1 MTSRKSIPELLAS
14 RCLGRD
20 QVVVRQDLS
29 TALHDNLRLSN
40 LTEVDTC
47 ALSHGLACMDL
58 DLEESRYLLS
68 GALDGS
74 LYVHDTSVPGSDLAL
89 HIGRSNK
96 HCHTAYVASVS
107 WGLDTGLF
115 LSSSRD
121 GLLKVWDTNEGRPA
135 DQFPVGREQGGI
147 TCHAPAR
154 GVLSHLVAVA
164 TQGNAVR
171 LVDLRVGSTSHQLRG
186 HGSQVTCLAWSPGT
200 PGMLASGEGLGQ
212 DGRGGGKILLWDVRQ
227 AKSKLQS
234 LDYNNVKGRPRDPSR
249 LANAAHQGR
258 VLGLAFSGCGRYLVS
273 VGKDHRVRR
282 WDVMTGRNLKTKF
295 PEVDTGLSCSQPW
308 TLPIVCTTGGSR
320 DVLLVPQRAT
330 VLRLR
335 LDTGESL
342 PPLEGH
348 FGTVTALA
356 YSPGRLQLFSGDR
369 DRHILVW
376 EPGGQGAGQTE
387 NPEAVRDAW
396 SSEDEDS

>member
-47 ALSHGLACMDL
+47 SLSHGLACMDL

-154 GVLSHLVAVA
+154 GVLSHA
-164 TQGNAVR
+164 
-171 LVDLRVGSTSHQLRG
+171 
-186 HGSQVTCLAWSPGT
+186 
-200 PGMLASGEGLGQ
+200 
-212 DGRGGGKILLWDVRQ
+212 GRRC
-227 AKSKLQS
+227 
-234 LDYNNVKGRPRDPSR
+234 
-249 LANAAHQGR
+249 AAR
-258 VLGLAFSGCGRYLVS
+258 
-273 VGKDHRVRR
+273 
-282 WDVMTGRNLKTKF
+282 
-295 PEVDTGLSCSQPW
+295 
-308 TLPIVCTTGGSR
+308 
-320 DVLLVPQRAT
+320 
-330 VLRLR
+330 
-335 LDTGESL
+335 
-342 PPLEGH
+342 
-348 FGTVTALA
+348 
-356 YSPGRLQLFSGDR
+356 
-369 DRHILVW
+369 
-376 EPGGQGAGQTE
+376 
-387 NPEAVRDAW
+387 
-396 SSEDEDS
+396 

>member
-135 DQFPVGREQGGI
+135 DQFPIGREQGGI

-186 HGSQVTCLAWSPGT
+186 HGSQVGSFPN
-200 PGMLASGEGLGQ
+200 Q
-212 DGRGGGKILLWDVRQ
+212 K
-227 AKSKLQS
+227 
-234 LDYNNVKGRPRDPSR
+234 
-249 LANAAHQGR
+249 
-258 VLGLAFSGCGRYLVS
+258 
-273 VGKDHRVRR
+273 KDHVFER
-282 WDVMTGRNLKTKF
+282 
-295 PEVDTGLSCSQPW
+295 
-308 TLPIVCTTGGSR
+308 
-320 DVLLVPQRAT
+320 
-330 VLRLR
+330 
-335 LDTGESL
+335 
-342 PPLEGH
+342 
-348 FGTVTALA
+348 
-356 YSPGRLQLFSGDR
+356 
-369 DRHILVW
+369 
-376 EPGGQGAGQTE
+376 
-387 NPEAVRDAW
+387 
-396 SSEDEDS
+396 